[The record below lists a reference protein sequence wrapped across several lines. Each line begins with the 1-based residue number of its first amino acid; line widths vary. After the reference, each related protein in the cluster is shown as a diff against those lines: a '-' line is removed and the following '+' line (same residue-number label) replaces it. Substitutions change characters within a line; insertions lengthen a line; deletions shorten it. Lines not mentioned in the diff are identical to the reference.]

1 MCRKLTMLFL
11 CSGNSCRSQ
20 IAEGWTRHLKRD
32 LVEPYSAGVDVR
44 PIDPN
49 AVAVMAEAGVDISAQ
64 GSKSV
69 SEMMEIP
76 YDYVVTVCSHA
87 RETCPFFPGS
97 VKRLHVEFQ
106 DPPFL
111 TRDMPDGEDKLK
123 VYRRVRDEIRT
134 FVEGIPGN
142 LIAA

>member
-1 MCRKLTMLFL
+1 MLFL

-20 IAEGWTRHLKRD
+20 IAEGWTRHLKSD

-49 AVAVMAEAGVDISAQ
+49 TVAVMAEAGVDISGQ
-64 GSKSV
+64 RSKSV
-69 SEMMEIP
+69 SEMMDIA
-76 YDYVVTVCSHA
+76 YDYVITVCSHA

-111 TRDMPDGEDKLK
+111 TRDMPDGEEKLK